1 MIVNTT
7 SPLVFPSVFFMWSVT
22 VTLSNSTSKSRMHQ
36 SDVSLFTILLTTGT
50 ITNDVGK
57 LTAKPVKKART
68 HLSKNSGTKPRFT
81 KVRTRDIEKDMPKD
95 MNAQNKTVE
104 YLTLTLTATTSPQQ
118 PTYSTNPS
126 YIYQRPSETKQRTD
140 PPPPRLSVSPFLSMS
155 ICTILEP

>member
-1 MIVNTT
+1 
-7 SPLVFPSVFFMWSVT
+7 
-22 VTLSNSTSKSRMHQ
+22 MHQ

-81 KVRTRDIEKDMPKD
+81 KVRTRDIEKDMPRD
-95 MNAQNKTVE
+95 INAQNKTVE

-118 PTYSTNPS
+118 PTYSANPP
-126 YIYQRPSETKQRTD
+126 YISTPIRNLTESS